1 MRLWKTPDRL
11 RRLAWLLFLLLP
23 LAFFAQLL
31 ARRMPWWKWSFQT
44 EWPKFAVVF
53 GALCVVALGI
63 FRTKRWAFYVV
74 AVGLAAFT
82 LTCLAYSVRQENV
95 GLGLYS
101 IALGIAA
108 IGYVDRLG
116 AAYLFP
122 AISPG
127 MRWYQSLPE
136 PIPGL
141 SVDWGE
147 RKGLR
152 LSRLDLEG
160 GFILG
165 RIPKVDKKDLPNEIT
180 LHYRGSKISCRIEW
194 IASLPSKI
202 DSSWA
207 GIGVEFRNKDRDAK
221 KDLADFIEVLRG
233 EGHVVT
239 G

>member
-1 MRLWKTPDRL
+1 MRLWKTPERL
-11 RRLAWLLFLLLP
+11 RRLAWLLFVVLP
-23 LAFFAQLL
+23 LAFTAQLL
-31 ARRMPWWKWSFQT
+31 ARRMPWWKWNPLL
-44 EWPKFAVVF
+44 EWPKYAGVAGV
-53 GALCVVALGI
+53 LCVVAFGI
-63 FRTKRWAFYVV
+63 LRTKRWAFYFV
-74 AVGLAAFT
+74 AVGVVGFALF
-82 LTCLAYSVRQENV
+82 CLVYSVRQENV

-101 IALGIAA
+101 IALGILAVT
-108 IGYVDRLG
+108 YVDRLS

-127 MRWYQSLPE
+127 MRWYQTLPE

-147 RKGLR
+147 KKGLR

-165 RIPKVDKKDLPNEIT
+165 SIQKSDKKDLPSEIT

-202 DSSWA
+202 DSSWT

-239 G
+239 